1 MKLLHFSSPTATVV
15 FFALAYGLIYSL
27 NNALTGFMYL
37 LPGAHLVHIP
47 SGFKLLFVLIGGPLA
62 AMGIALVCLGSGLF
76 FMFPGLLGLS
86 LMLAAVNGLA
96 PLVVLQWLSGSAT
109 RLPDLSPLNAVKFLQ
124 LGALFAVVN
133 TSLNQMVLY
142 WNGMTENFAGGMAVM
157 FLGDLTGCYIVM
169 LLIKGVG
176 RLLHRQPP
184 EEENPSSFRVSV
196 KNMP

>member
-1 MKLLHFSSPTATVV
+1 MKPSIFPNRFTTVMA
-15 FFALAYGLIYSL
+15 FALTYGLAYSI

-62 AMGIALVCLGSGLF
+62 AVGIALVCLAGGLF

-86 LMLAAVNGLA
+86 LTLAAVNGLA
-96 PLVVLQWLSGSAT
+96 PLLAIKLLMGRTSA
-109 RLPDLSPLNAVKFLQ
+109 PSDLSQLTVVKFLQ
-124 LGALFAVVN
+124 LGGLFAFVN

-157 FLGDLTGCYIVM
+157 FLGDLSGCYIVM
-169 LLIKGVG
+169 LLVKGVG
-176 RLLHRQPP
+176 RVLQLKSAAA
-184 EEENPSSFRVSV
+184 ENPHA
-196 KNMP
+196 